1 MKEKAK
7 KSKRRQ
13 PTDRKRREPKKRPR
27 PLMKRLKKKSKC
39 LRAHSLVSIIEVSD
53 DCVD

>member
-13 PTDRKRREPKKRPR
+13 PTSQEKKVAKKRPR
-27 PLMKRLKKKSKC
+27 PQMKRLKKKSKC